1 MHDRLQ
7 AKIHSRSVPAGGI
20 FAFQLMF
27 YYGQRSKF
35 ADLLNSYH
43 YFTISSLFCTYD
55 LFPAPQA
62 GHPPT
67 PTVPSYDDLSASNF
81 PARIHPSRS
90 VDCAMSLTL
99 SQGDLS
105 YGNIGNFTVSLDML
119 SQIPCAALC
128 VREIPNT
135 FPSETA
141 IETWIGRTRVFPS
154 DARSF
159 FPITA
164 VPALSPARKM
174 ISSHSILCSV
184 VITSP
189 FCINIIYV
197 SCSCCPFLFSLMIPV
212 PIRKSPL
219 RLPVVQNHAR

>member
-20 FAFQLMF
+20 FAFRLMS

-55 LFPAPQA
+55 FFLLRKPGIRLRRLYLLMMILPAFRIEFSSQNPSQPLCRLC
-62 GHPPT
+62 HVSHI
-67 PTVPSYDDLSASNF
+67 VPG
-81 PARIHPSRS
+81 RS
-90 VDCAMSLTL
+90 
-99 SQGDLS
+99 
-105 YGNIGNFTVSLDML
+105 VSLDML

-154 DARSF
+154 DVRSF

-164 VPALSPARKM
+164 VPAFSPARKM

-197 SCSCCPFLFSLMIPV
+197 SCSCCPFLFSLMIPG